1 MKKSWQEEPEVAG
14 DLVITGRQ
22 QSVTIAIDG
31 STFLLFIFRRTPE
44 TVPPTFRAGSSHPD
58 NLLQMR

>member
-1 MKKSWQEEPEVAG
+1 MKKSWQEELEVAV

-31 STFLLFIFRRTPE
+31 STSLTPE
-44 TVPPTFRAGSSHPD
+44 TVPPTLGQAH
-58 NLLQMR
+58 LI